1 MKCFDVSMQRSSTS
15 TPPPTCLLLRLC
27 HRLSMNNNP
36 QELSNLFL
44 DLVMLGKF
52 YWLKLIFTLPS
63 RSQRINALIVKT
75 GNKWLFQ
82 KSKKDNVAHFHF
94 SNFTIEHET
103 LLSSLLIARCWLGEA
118 WKIYLLKLSVF
129 LHYST
134 WLMAF
139 REHKWTQHT
148 VSPQKK
154 S

>member
-1 MKCFDVSMQRSSTS
+1 MFWCFDAAKFRFHPS
-15 TPPPTCLLLRLC
+15 PPPVSYYNFAIDSVWTIISTGIELFVFRFGHARKILLTQT
-27 HRLSMNNNP
+27 N
-36 QELSNLFL
+36 
-44 DLVMLGKF
+44 
-52 YWLKLIFTLPS
+52 FTLPS